1 MIDHSEIND
10 SEMKDIE
17 INDPEM
23 KEYSEINDPEIDNS
37 GTKMKL
43 PKEIN
48 SGFGTIILQHVWHEF
63 LAMFLF
69 VFFCCGTI
77 ALSRGLSVLSIAATF
92 GLCITLLVY
101 LFANTSGGQVNS
113 AVTVALMVSGN
124 INIAQGLCNIMAQ
137 IFGAIVGAFLLWC
150 IVPSPPT
157 NLGVNQI
164 PYGTSL
170 LAACIGEFMGTY
182 LLCWVVFQ
190 TAVAEKSITRGK
202 SDLNP
207 VAAPIAIGAAVFLA
221 HMLLIP
227 LTSCSINFPR
237 SFGPAIISTIKTRFN
252 GDGGYHF
259 WVYFL
264 MPHLAGACA
273 GAQRILNLHMF
284 PEEEEEEENL
294 TASTDHT
301 HIA

>member
-10 SEMKDIE
+10 
-17 INDPEM
+17 PEM
-23 KEYSEINDPEIDNS
+23 KEHSEINDPEIDNS

-43 PKEIN
+43 PKGQIN
-48 SGFGTIILQHVWHEF
+48 LGFGTIILQHVWHEF

-77 ALSRGLSVLSIAATF
+77 ALSRNSVLSTAATF

-150 IVPSPPT
+150 IVPCPFSD
-157 NLGVNQI
+157 LGANQI

-202 SDLNP
+202 SDLNS

-237 SFGPAIISTIKTRFN
+237 SFGPAIIATIKNGRFN
-252 GDGGYHF
+252 GDGGEHF

-273 GAQRILNLHMF
+273 GAQRILNLYMF